1 VIRLL
6 EEFSINAWPSLQTLL
21 YDGWALRFAN
31 GYTKR
36 ANSVNPLYH
45 SGTDVK
51 EKIETCERLYRG
63 KGLKVVFKMT
73 PASQPE
79 DLDSILTAQGYQV
92 DSPTS
97 VQLLDLTAW
106 SQPVATADTIFYET
120 AAEEWFPAFCE
131 LSGVD
136 RQYHSTARQL
146 VQLIVPAKSL
156 AAISQGGQVVACG
169 LGVLQDSFVGL
180 FDIVVE
186 CRFRRQGYGRRL
198 VESLLTWGR
207 RQGAHTAYLQV
218 MLNNEPALR
227 LYSKLGFQAEYQYW
241 YRVKA

>member
-1 VIRLL
+1 MIRLQ
-6 EEFSINAWPSLQTLL
+6 EELPINAWPSLQTLL

-45 SGTDVK
+45 SGTDVT

-79 DLDSILTAQGYQV
+79 DLDSILAAQGYQV

-106 SQPVATADTIFYET
+106 SQPAATADTILYET
-120 AAEEWFPAFCE
+120 AAEE
-131 LSGVD
+131 
-136 RQYHSTARQL
+136 
-146 VQLIVPAKSL
+146 
-156 AAISQGGQVVACG
+156 
-169 LGVLQDSFVGL
+169 
-180 FDIVVE
+180 
-186 CRFRRQGYGRRL
+186 
-198 VESLLTWGR
+198 
-207 RQGAHTAYLQV
+207 
-218 MLNNEPALR
+218 
-227 LYSKLGFQAEYQYW
+227 
-241 YRVKA
+241 